1 MREEMRAKNQFVCVA
16 KKVNE
21 QLRST
26 FWPEK
31 QKFSAF
37 SSAQKYF
44 KKLVYW
50 PQMKCILFFIAF
62 HPKAL
67 LGVKVLFNLGKELAL
82 DLVKLFIFQQR
93 ILHEFPCVS

>member
-37 SSAQKYF
+37 SSAQKHF
-44 KKLVYW
+44 KKVSLLAPNEVYSSL
-50 PQMKCILFFIAF
+50 LFTQKHFW
-62 HPKAL
+62 
-67 LGVKVLFNLGKELAL
+67 V
-82 DLVKLFIFQQR
+82 
-93 ILHEFPCVS
+93 

>member
-1 MREEMRAKNQFVCVA
+1 KNQFVCVA
-16 KKVNE
+16 KKVKE

-37 SSAQKYF
+37 HLPKSTS

-50 PQMKCILFFIAF
+50 PQMKCVLHYFSPKSTFICKSAF
-62 HPKAL
+62 QPARRT
-67 LGVKVLFNLGKELAL
+67 G
-82 DLVKLFIFQQR
+82 
-93 ILHEFPCVS
+93 